1 MGLFNRNS
9 EPTDRQ
15 IQKQEDFAQERE
27 RIDALADHVY
37 MDEKMKHV
45 LAYDE
50 DTLIYEHGRRHQE
63 YTLDDTTAVTY
74 ICGDGL
80 MATRELAIWCQNMK
94 DKKSGIHASYKIDGA
109 ISFSKKESDAFF
121 HLFHDVKS
129 CLDGQMIFFTPE
141 KAFRE
146 IAFDDT
152 DRVVKF
158 DEGKKAR
165 FIRYEDIIGA
175 DLDTTTRT
183 IATEKAHLGRALVS
197 GTYGDNGAQGSQE
210 ASSETSVEYYD
221 LVLYL
226 EDASV
231 VFVKKRY
238 EADEGSEIK
247 EIFRLIGNIIEENGV
262 VTEIDNPITAVEV
275 VEEDAEAEDIPAIA
289 QADAG
294 ALPGET
300 ADVWSCACGAEGNT
314 GKFCESCG
322 QAKPEEDDLDD
333 DLEIIE

>member
-9 EPTDRQ
+9 EPSERQ
-15 IQKQEDFAQERE
+15 IQKQEDFELERE
-27 RIDALADHVY
+27 RIDELADHIFT
-37 MDEKMKHV
+37 DEKMKYV
-45 LAYDE
+45 VAYDE
-50 DTLIYEHGRRHQE
+50 DTLIYEHGRKHQE
-63 YTLDDTTAVTY
+63 YTLDDTTAISY
-74 ICGDGL
+74 ICGEGL

-94 DKKSGIHASYKIDGA
+94 DKKSGIHASYKIDGS

-121 HLFHDVKS
+121 HLFHDIKS

-141 KAFRE
+141 KSFRE

-152 DRVVKF
+152 DRVLKF

-175 DLDTTTRT
+175 DLDTTTIT
-183 IATEKAHLGRALVS
+183 IATEKEHLGRALVS
-197 GTYGDNGAQGSQE
+197 GTYGDNGARGNQE
-210 ASSETSVEYYD
+210 SNSETYVEYYD

-238 EADEGSEIK
+238 EEDEGSDIK
-247 EIFRLIGNIIEENGV
+247 EIFHLIAKIIEENGV

-275 VEEDAEAEDIPAIA
+275 VEEDVESEVVSELP
-289 QADAG
+289 QNDAG
-294 ALPGET
+294 ALPAPDAWTCE
-300 ADVWSCACGAEGNT
+300 CGAAGNT
-314 GKFCESCG
+314 GKFCETCG
-322 QAKPEEDDLDD
+322 KAKPEEDLDD